1 MPEAG
6 SIPALCG
13 SIVSREWFCF
23 RPAAP
28 SPFEPLPIA
37 RSGAAESL
45 LPTSGSRIRRLR
57 GGNPSG
63 PFPYCLASPLPVNG
77 SGWYNCRPGAGLE
90 SRRHWLVLAFYSSQL
105 PFATTVALVRDVANK
120 ANGQFRGHE
129 NIRTAKIY
137 TLVTHSYLRDALER
151 PAWRQ
156 DEVSGARFCS
166 VGLVLSSI
174 YRQLRGGSVARWP
187 K

>member
-1 MPEAG
+1 MRAFWKRPFLRSLLHVMPEAG

-77 SGWYNCRPGAGLE
+77 SGWYNCRPGQVLTRAGIGWCLH
-90 SRRHWLVLAFYSSQL
+90 STLPNSPLPRRLPLSGTSPTRQMASFGVMKTSGPQKFIRWL
-105 PFATTVALVRDVANK
+105 
-120 ANGQFRGHE
+120 H
-129 NIRTAKIY
+129 IRTC
-137 TLVTHSYLRDALER
+137 VTGSNALPGVRMKFRE
-151 PAWRQ
+151 P
-156 DEVSGARFCS
+156 GF
-166 VGLVLSSI
+166 VL
-174 YRQLRGGSVARWP
+174 
-187 K
+187 